1 MEMIIL
7 AAGLGTRLSPITDD
21 RPKCL
26 APLHGR
32 PLLEWQIAAARACG
46 LDDIVVVGGYM
57 QDKLR
62 PYDVRI
68 ASNPRYRETNMVYT
82 LDCGLK
88 DIEQE
93 IVVAYG
99 DIVYEPRVLLTLLQ
113 SKASIAVAVDSGW
126 RGYWEARMTDPLS
139 DAESLK
145 LARDGRIVSI
155 GQKPEKIEDIE
166 AQYIGLMKFTPKG
179 VANVTEAIRAIR
191 HADRYRFETMY
202 MTDLLQHMI
211 DAGTVVRPAVSARGW
226 FEIDTVDDLKLAQ
239 ENSYRQGDRLVMEM

>member
-1 MEMIIL
+1 
-7 AAGLGTRLSPITDD
+7 
-21 RPKCL
+21 
-26 APLHGR
+26 
-32 PLLEWQIAAARACG
+32 
-46 LDDIVVVGGYM
+46 
-57 QDKLR
+57 
-62 PYDVRI
+62 
-68 ASNPRYRETNMVYT
+68 
-82 LDCGLK
+82 
-88 DIEQE
+88 
-93 IVVAYG
+93 
-99 DIVYEPRVLLTLLQ
+99 
-113 SKASIAVAVDSGW
+113 
-126 RGYWEARMTDPLS
+126 MTDPLS

-179 VANVTEAIRAIR
+179 VANVTEAIHAIR